1 MHFATIHIVE
11 KLEEDCYRV
20 KKHSTSLI
28 RTTME
33 IIGQHV
39 MVQLREPLNNASK
52 ELK

>member
-33 IIGQHV
+33 IIGQ
-39 MVQLREPLNNASK
+39 PLNNASK